1 MCGSKIRTL
10 SLPLAT
16 ISYKTGKRMCSSKN
30 RTFSLPL
37 AYYLSQNG
45 AGNVR
50 FLELCILS
58 PTKREVLG
66 TSPSLCLCLPYT
78 VSN

>member
-1 MCGSKIRTL
+1 MWGSKIRTL

-16 ISYKTGKRMCSSKN
+16 ISHKTGKRMCSSKN

-50 FLELCILS
+50 FLEPRLLS
-58 PTKREVLG
+58 AYAFHI
-66 TSPSLCLCLPYT
+66 LCLT
-78 VSN
+78 R